1 MKNFINFSMS
11 VRSSQSLGKKA
22 RSSSIV
28 SSVSNKNKRKT
39 PRINIS
45 PDDNDAEEN
54 NDDDGD
60 DGDSEAAASAA
71 DDDDADD
78 DDDDDEKP
86 ISHQDLLDYP
96 NLHSSYHDSTLNA

>member
-1 MKNFINFSMS
+1 MS

-71 DDDDADD
+71 DDDDDD